1 MDRMLATA
9 RRMGKQMELLGR
21 CLTIATIAAATG
33 GCGKFEPPS
42 LPKGPLAVTVALPV
56 ERVVSDYQ
64 EFTGRTD
71 AVQYVEVRS
80 RVAGYIVEIP
90 FVSGADVKKG
100 DLLFQIDPRP
110 YQAQLDLADAQLDM
124 GKATLQL
131 KTVELARAQRIAQT
145 PGAISQQDIDKAVA
159 EKAEAEAQVE
169 SAKANIE
176 TAKLNLEFAHITTP
190 IDGMVSRNLLT
201 IGNVVTPDNT
211 LLTTVVSQDP
221 IYGYFNV
228 DERTMLTIRELVRSG
243 KLPNA
248 RIDAIPVDIGLAT
261 DKGFPHRGHID
272 FVNNQ
277 LDPSTGTITI
287 RGVFPNPVAGPHLP
301 RLFSPGLFI
310 RVRVP
315 IGPPHP
321 ALLISER
328 AIMSDQ
334 GSKYVFVVNEKKI
347 VEYRAIKAGPQ
358 QGDLRTIVSGI
369 KAGEHVMVEGMQRVR
384 AGAEVNPKLVP
395 MPDQETVESPM
406 KDDPDNPP
414 MQWPKDDGKNAKT
427 AEVKAVEEKKSEE
440 TKKPAES
447 KPVEAKPAEAKPT
460 EPTPKEAKEEAKTK
474 S

>member
-1 MDRMLATA
+1 MGRGLGLGPWLA
-9 RRMGKQMELLGR
+9 
-21 CLTIATIAAATG
+21 IAAIGAATG
-33 GCGKFEPPS
+33 GCGKFVPPS

-90 FVSGADVKKG
+90 FTSGADVKKG

-110 YQAQLDLADAQLDM
+110 YQAQLDLANAQLDM

-287 RGVFPNPVAGPHLP
+287 RGIFPNPVSGPNLP

-321 ALLISER
+321 AVLISER

-334 GSKYVFVVNEKKI
+334 GSKYVFVVNDKKI
-347 VEYRAIKAGPQ
+347 VEYRSIKVGPQ
-358 QGDLRTIVSGI
+358 QGDLRTIVSGV
-369 KAGEHVMVEGMQRVR
+369 KPGEHVMVEGMQRVR
-384 AGAEVNPKLVP
+384 AGAEVNPKLIP

-414 MQWPKDDGKNAKT
+414 MQWPKDGDKASDSKSPGAKK
-427 AEVKAVEEKKSEE
+427 AEPKPAAETKTEE
-440 TKKPAES
+440 TKKPADS
-447 KPVEAKPAEAKPT
+447 KPAEGKPA
-460 EPTPKEAKEEAKTK
+460 EPAPKETKEEAKLK